1 MTAQIKTN
9 PPSLSIPEPML
20 RQNDRNGVIDIGHEV
35 IDIGHEVIN
44 IGHEVI
50 DLGHGVIDIGHGVID
65 IGHEVFD
72 KFPLRW
78 RRCLRRVVFLK
89 NCVFLK

>member
-35 IDIGHEVIN
+35 IDIGHEVI
-44 IGHEVI
+44 

-65 IGHEVFD
+65 IGQGVIDNSPFVGGVASGGSFFL
-72 KFPLRW
+72 KNN
-78 RRCLRRVVFLK
+78 VFLK
-89 NCVFLK
+89 

>member
-20 RQNDRNGVIDIGHEV
+20 RQNDRNGVIDMGHEV
-35 IDIGHEVIN
+35 ID

-65 IGHEVFD
+65 KGHGVFD
-72 KFPLRW
+72 NSPFGGDVASGGLFKKKKL
-78 RRCLRRVVFLK
+78 CLLK
-89 NCVFLK
+89 